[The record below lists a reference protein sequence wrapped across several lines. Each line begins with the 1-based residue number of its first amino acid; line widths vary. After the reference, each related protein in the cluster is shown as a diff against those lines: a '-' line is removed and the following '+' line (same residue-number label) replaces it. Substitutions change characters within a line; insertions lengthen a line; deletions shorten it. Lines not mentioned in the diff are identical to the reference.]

1 MGGQKFQ
8 YDESGGT
15 FFYFLL
21 SFLGL
26 VLVPGTYY
34 LWPRSPKQAP
44 DQLLRKCKCPGC
56 KKKNE
61 ILAQQNPAKA
71 TKMILIKVFI
81 IVCWLFLALLA
92 YKVSQYD
99 AEMAN
104 FDPYEILGVSA
115 GASEREIK
123 RSYRKLSLILHP
135 DKETG
140 DEKAF
145 MKLTKAYQALTDDE
159 ARSNWEKYG
168 NPDGPGAMSFGIA
181 LPSWIVEKKNSVWVL
196 GLYAMV
202 FMVAL
207 PTVVGMWWYKSI
219 KYTDQVLLAT
229 TQIYYALFSGT
240 CTTVLKRVIM
250 ILGASYEFC
259 RGFNAEIVER
269 QSDNE
274 EVPSLIKKLPN
285 LGEKNKETPLC
296 HLYSIKARA
305 IIHAHLNRIPLNPLT
320 LEKDRQYIIKK
331 CPYLIQEM
339 VTCVNLLVMLAY
351 SGRIPLLPTIHTIE
365 NCMKLSPMIVQGFG
379 EFANPLL
386 QLPHIEEEHLKH
398 FLGKKKNIKTLQQ
411 LAQLKGNERRQLL
424 RMLSDEQYEDVMRVL
439 GNMPYIDFK
448 VQSEVVDDDNPT
460 VYTADAFVTVTV
472 TLTRRDMR
480 ELFGDETAKEKTV
493 DEGEE
498 KEDKDDKDDQS
509 APMKKPT
516 WMKQKKGGKS
526 KIDKKK
532 KQRVSKKATPKGKK
546 SPEDENEKE
555 KDPQGSVD
563 QAKELVT
570 EHSDAESEKSDEEP
584 EKVKEVNQEDDD
596 EEWEKFQQR
605 IAKKERVL
613 EGRSNVSHEV
623 HCPLF
628 PDVKQEYW
636 WVYMC
641 DRKSHTLITTPI
653 HVTGLVD
660 REEVQL
666 KFAAPSW
673 PGLYTF
679 AVCLRSDSYLGF
691 YQTQDIKLDVKEAP
705 AIPTQHPQW
714 DISDEETAEE
724 NDAVDEHSEYTTDED
739 ISDNE

>member
-1 MGGQKFQ
+1 MSGQKFQ

-21 SFLGL
+21 SFLAL
-26 VLVPGTYY
+26 ILVPGTYY
-34 LWPRSPKQAP
+34 LWPRSPKQDP
-44 DQLLRKCKCPGC
+44 DQLSRKCRCPDC
-56 KKKNE
+56 QRKKE
-61 ILAQQNPAKA
+61 ILAQQNPGKT
-71 TKMILIKVFI
+71 TKTILIKAFI
-81 IVCWLFLALLA
+81 IVCWIFLALLA

-104 FDPYEILGVSA
+104 FDPYEILGVSS

-219 KYTDQVLLAT
+219 RYTGDQVLLAT
-229 TQIYYALFSGT
+229 THMYYGLFSGT

-259 RGFNAEIVER
+259 KGANAEIIER

-274 EVPSLIKKLPN
+274 EMPSLIKKLPN
-285 LGEKNKETPLC
+285 LGEKNKEPPLC
-296 HLYSIKARA
+296 HMYSIKARA
-305 IIHAHLNRIPLNPLT
+305 IIHAHLSRIPLNPRT
-320 LEKDRQYIIKK
+320 LEKDRQYIVKK

-339 VTCVNLLVMLAY
+339 VTCVNQLILLAY
-351 SGRIPLLPTIHTIE
+351 SGRLPLLPTIHTIE
-365 NCMKLSPMIVQGFG
+365 NCMKLSPMIVQGFWQ
-379 EFANPLL
+379 FANPLL

-398 FLGKKKNIKTLQQ
+398 FLGKKKNVKTLQQ

-424 RMLSDEQYEDVMRVL
+424 RMLSDEQYEDVIRVL
-439 GNMPYIDFK
+439 GNMPYVDFK
-448 VQSEVVDDDNPT
+448 VLSEVVDDDNPT
-460 VYTADAFVTVTV
+460 VYTADAVVTVTV
-472 TLTRRDMR
+472 TLTRRNMR

-493 DEGEE
+493 DEGEVEGEE
-498 KEDKDDKDDQS
+498 KEEKIEAS
-509 APMKKPT
+509 MKKT
-516 WMKQKKGGKS
+516 SWWKQKKGAKS
-526 KIDKKK
+526 KIDKRK
-532 KQRVSKKATPKGKK
+532 KQRVSKKTVPKGKK
-546 SPEDENEKE
+546 SVEEESE
-555 KDPQGSVD
+555 RERESVGGGD
-563 QAKELVT
+563 NAKE
-570 EHSDAESEKSDEEP
+570 ESSDNSEGESEKSEE
-584 EKVKEVNQEDDD
+584 ENGKVKVNQEDDD

-636 WVYMC
+636 WVYIC

-660 REEVQL
+660 TEEVQL
-666 KFAAPSW
+666 KFAVPSW
-673 PGLYTF
+673 KGLFTF
-679 AVCLRSDSYLGF
+679 SVCLRSDSYLGF
-691 YQTQDIKLDVKEAP
+691 YQTQDIKLDVIEAP